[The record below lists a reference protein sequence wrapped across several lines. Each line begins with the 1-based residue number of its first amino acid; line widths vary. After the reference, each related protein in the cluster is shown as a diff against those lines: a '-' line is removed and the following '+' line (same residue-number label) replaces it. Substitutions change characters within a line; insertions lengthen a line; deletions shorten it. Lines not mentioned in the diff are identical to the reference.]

1 MILLESIRAFVGWV
15 EQSETQHP
23 HKHPRNV
30 GLKNEIQPTLE
41 NLSVDRIRVLNLTW
55 IQSRSIAI

>member
-41 NLSVDRIRVLNLTW
+41 NLSVDRVRVLNLN
-55 IQSRSIAI
+55 